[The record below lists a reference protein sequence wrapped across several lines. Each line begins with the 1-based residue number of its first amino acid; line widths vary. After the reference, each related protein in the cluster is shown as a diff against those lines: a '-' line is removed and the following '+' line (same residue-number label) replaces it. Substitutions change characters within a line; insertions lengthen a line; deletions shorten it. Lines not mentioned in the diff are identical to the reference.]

1 MCNSDRRPLLGT
13 PATSQITRRS
23 NNRLGA
29 VYSSL
34 QSLHAFWISRH
45 AALNS
50 TGAQAAA
57 ARRDAYSVILFDH
70 QITTCVQNDFNSS
83 PDQLLDLVLP
93 HEARGGTDI
102 SASALTTTQSVMEL
116 EY

>member
-1 MCNSDRRPLLGT
+1 MYGTDRRPLPGT
-13 PATSQITRRS
+13 PATAQIARRS

-34 QSLHAFWISRH
+34 YAFWVSRQ
-45 AALNS
+45 AALNAAV
-50 TGAQAAA
+50 AQAAV

-70 QITTCVQNDFNSS
+70 LVTTCVQNDFVSS

-93 HEARGGTDI
+93 HEARGGTNY
-102 SASALTTTQSVMEL
+102 SSALTTTQSVMENNWST
-116 EY
+116 ER